1 MKLEKKIFLEIFNQ
15 LKFMKKIIPLATLL
29 ALTFLPISSQA
40 ANIFTAYSPD
50 FKDGDNLVKSNEFN
64 SFGCNGKNIA
74 PEIRWKHA
82 PAEAKSFAIT
92 AYDPDAPTGS
102 GWWHF
107 VAYNISIKEKN
118 LDANKIKG
126 GVALVNNDGGTKGFM
141 GPCPPVGH
149 GKHHYIFTV
158 YALNVEKLD
167 LPENAS
173 PALVGYMI
181 NQHKITSASITGI
194 YERK

>member
-1 MKLEKKIFLEIFNQ
+1 
-15 LKFMKKIIPLATLL
+15 MKKFLSKTILVAAIC
-29 ALTFLPISSQA
+29 LPISASA
-40 ANIFTAYSPD
+40 TNSFMVYSPD

-64 SFGCNGKNIA
+64 GFGCTGKNIA

-82 PAEAKSFAIT
+82 PTETKSFALT
-92 AYDPDAPTGS
+92 VYDPDAPTGS

-107 VAYNISIKEKN
+107 VAYNIPAKDKF
-118 LDANKIKG
+118 LDAEKISAG
-126 GVALVNNDGGTKGFM
+126 TLLVTGDVGSKAFM

-158 YALNVEKLD
+158 YALDVGKLD
-167 LPENAS
+167 LPETAS
-173 PALVGYMI
+173 PALAGYMM
-181 NQHKITSASITGI
+181 NQHKIASAAITGI